1 MDSYILAIDQGTTGT
16 TVILFDTSCK
26 MIARS
31 YQEIKQY
38 YPEPGWVEHDPEEI
52 WRSVTV
58 AIADTI
64 AEAGIEARQIIALGI
79 TNQRETTLLWNKDT
93 GKPYCRAIVWQC
105 RRTTPICEQLKK
117 MGLANDVSQRTGL
130 IIDPYFSGTK
140 LQWILD
146 HNDTARS
153 DANQGKALFGTVDSW
168 LIWKLTGGQVHATDY
183 SNASRTMLMN
193 LRGEWDDGLLKC
205 LRIPKSVLPELR
217 DSIGCFGKTVQ
228 NGAIPAGIPICGVA
242 GDQQAALFG
251 QNCFEPG
258 TAKNT
263 YGTGCFILMNTG
275 EKPVASSKLLST
287 VAWGRNGKL
296 TYALEGSVFT
306 AGAAIKWLRDGL
318 RIITSAADSEFIAK
332 EVPDSGGVYFVPA
345 FVGLGAPY
353 WDADARGTIV
363 GITQGTDYRH
373 IIRSALEA
381 IAYQSR
387 DVFDVMVADS
397 GVPLKHLRVDGGA
410 SANNFLM
417 QFQADI
423 LDIVVERPALV
434 ETTAQGAAFMA
445 GMGAGVFKDYKDIVA
460 GWHSDRIFSPRM
472 NSHER
477 EKLYADWHA
486 AVARVLSS
494 QSSWGI

>member
-1 MDSYILAIDQGTTGT
+1 
-16 TVILFDTSCK
+16 
-26 MIARS
+26 
-31 YQEIKQY
+31 
-38 YPEPGWVEHDPEEI
+38 
-52 WRSVTV
+52 
-58 AIADTI
+58 
-64 AEAGIEARQIIALGI
+64 
-79 TNQRETTLLWNKDT
+79 
-93 GKPYCRAIVWQC
+93 
-105 RRTTPICEQLKK
+105 
-117 MGLANDVSQRTGL
+117 
-130 IIDPYFSGTK
+130 
-140 LQWILD
+140 
-146 HNDTARS
+146 
-153 DANQGKALFGTVDSW
+153 
-168 LIWKLTGGQVHATDY
+168 
-183 SNASRTMLMN
+183 
-193 LRGEWDDGLLKC
+193 
-205 LRIPKSVLPELR
+205 
-217 DSIGCFGKTVQ
+217 
-228 NGAIPAGIPICGVA
+228 
-242 GDQQAALFG
+242 
-251 QNCFEPG
+251 FEPG

-423 LDIVVERPALV
+423 LNIVVERPALV

-494 QSSWGI
+494 QSPWGI